1 MAPPARAT
9 PLEVSAEEAAV
20 PVDTDAPALTYGKLS
35 QIWPIAETAIEVA
48 PITVPDTVTKRPTRV

>member
-1 MAPPARAT
+1 MAPPAAAT
-9 PLEVSAEEAAV
+9 PLVVRDDESAV
-20 PVDTDAPALTYGKLS
+20 PVDTDAPALTNGKLS

>member
-20 PVDTDAPALTYGKLS
+20 PVDTDAPAFVKGKLS
-35 QIWPIAETAIEVA
+35 QIWPIAETDIEVA
-48 PITVPDTVTKRPTRV
+48 PITAPDTVTKRPTRV